1 MKTELKMKKFLNAMA
16 FIVLV
21 ISGIALVVSLVLG
34 KLSVAQNFANVLKQ
48 ISYCLAF
55 VVTAI
60 VAYNYVRTKRSAVW
74 LIIYII
80 CVIFVVVPL
89 VIGLFNL

>member
-1 MKTELKMKKFLNAMA
+1 MKTELKMKKFLNALA
-16 FIVLV
+16 FVVLV

-34 KLSVAQNFANVLKQ
+34 KLSVAQNFANVLRQ
-48 ISYCLAF
+48 IAYCLAF
-55 VVTAI
+55 VVTAV
-60 VAYNYVRTKRSAVW
+60 VAFNYVRTKRSNVW
-74 LIIYII
+74 LIVYIV

>member
-1 MKTELKMKKFLNAMA
+1 MKTELKMKKFLNALA

-21 ISGIALVVSLVLG
+21 ISGIALIISLILG
-34 KLSVAQNFANVLKQ
+34 KLNSAQKFANVLSY

-55 VVTAI
+55 VVTSI
-60 VAYNYVRTKRSAVW
+60 VAYNYVRTKRSVVW

-80 CVIFVVVPL
+80 CVLFVVVPL
-89 VIGLFNL
+89 VIGLFSL

>member
-1 MKTELKMKKFLNAMA
+1 MKSELKFKKFLNALA
-16 FIVLV
+16 FVVLI

-34 KLSVAQNFANVLKQ
+34 KLSVAQNFADILKQ
-48 ISYCLAF
+48 IAYCLAF

-60 VAYNYVRTKRSAVW
+60 VALNYVKTKRSNVW

>member
-1 MKTELKMKKFLNAMA
+1 MKSELKMKKFLNAMA
-16 FIVLV
+16 FVVLV

-34 KLSVAQNFANVLKQ
+34 KLSVAQNFANILRQ
-48 ISYCLAF
+48 IAYCLAF
-55 VVTAI
+55 IVTAV
-60 VAYNYVRTKRSAVW
+60 VAYSYVRTKRSTAW
-74 LIIYII
+74 LVIYII

>member
-34 KLSVAQNFANVLKQ
+34 KLNAAQNFANVLKQ
-48 ISYCLAF
+48 IAYCLAF
-55 VVTAI
+55 VVVAI
-60 VAYNYVRTKRSAVW
+60 VAYGYVRTKRSTAW
-74 LIIYII
+74 LVIYVV